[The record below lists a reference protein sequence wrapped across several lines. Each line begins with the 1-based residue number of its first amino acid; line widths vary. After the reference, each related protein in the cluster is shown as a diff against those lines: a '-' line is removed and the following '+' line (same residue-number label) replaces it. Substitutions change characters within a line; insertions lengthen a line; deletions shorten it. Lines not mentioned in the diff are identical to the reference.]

1 MKEYI
6 YFDRQLVNSTL
17 AQIDEG
23 ILTKLISGQTTTD
36 TSQEDGGE
44 EITYATN
51 GGLNIAV
58 ASAKSEFSKKEID
71 KFSSVYSKGN
81 SELIETAL
89 DDYSVDV
96 LIDKLTSLGLLK
108 ESSEDLADGE
118 TFVSTDNFD
127 VFNFEQLKVSVEK
140 ENLENVLKTP
150 IEIDEARVE
159 LEKLTKSPHL
169 RVKNKNRIQY
179 LESYLK
185 TNDPYANF
193 QSALQFA
200 NYSSVLFPD
209 TTLFRIG
216 SFLAFCGSE
225 NLRIN
230 LPLMT
235 FLSQT
240 KRKITI
246 LGIVTTKRDKELVPG
261 EGVQLPSDTIISSAP
276 AIISDILLDKFM
288 LAPIGSY
295 FVRPIAIYFE
305 N

>member
-44 EITYATN
+44 EISYGTN
-51 GGLNIAV
+51 GGINIAV
-58 ASAKSEFSKKEID
+58 ASTKSEFSKKEID

-96 LIDKLTSLGLLK
+96 LIDKLKSLSLLK
-108 ESSEDLADGE
+108 EDSKDLADGE

-150 IEIDEARVE
+150 IEIDEARAE
-159 LEKLTKSPHL
+159 LEKLTKNHHL
-169 RVKNKNRIQY
+169 RVKNKNRIPQ
-179 LESYLK
+179 LESYLE
-185 TNDPYANF
+185 TNDPFVNF

-230 LPLMT
+230 FPLMT

-261 EGVQLPSDTIISSAP
+261 EGVQLPSDTIISAAP

>member
-44 EITYATN
+44 EITYGAN
-51 GGLNIAV
+51 GGLNIAI
-58 ASAKSEFSKKEID
+58 ASTEGKFSKKEID

-96 LIDKLTSLGLLK
+96 LIDKLKSFDLLK

-118 TFVSTDNFD
+118 IFVSTDNFD
-127 VFNFEQLKVSVEK
+127 VFNFEQLKASVEK
-140 ENLENVLKTP
+140 ENLENVLKIP

-159 LEKLTKSPHL
+159 LEKLTKNPHS

-179 LESYLK
+179 LETHLEN
-185 TNDPYANF
+185 NDPYVTF
-193 QSALQFA
+193 QHALQFA

-261 EGVQLPSDTIISSAP
+261 EGVQLPSDTIVSSAP
-276 AIISDILLDKFM
+276 AIFSDILLDKFM

>member
-6 YFDRQLVNSTL
+6 YFDRQLVNSNL

-23 ILTKLISGQTTTD
+23 ILTKLISGQSTTD

-44 EITYATN
+44 EITLGTN
-51 GGLNIAV
+51 GGFNVAV
-58 ASAKSEFSKKEID
+58 ASATGEYSKTEID

-89 DDYSVDV
+89 DDYSLDV
-96 LIDKLTSLGLLK
+96 LLEKLHSTSLLKTSTDNLL
-108 ESSEDLADGE
+108 DGDI
-118 TFVSTDNFD
+118 FVSTDKFD
-127 VFNFEQLKVSVEK
+127 VFNFEQLKVSVERH
-140 ENLENVLKTP
+140 NLENILKTP
-150 IEIDEARVE
+150 IHVEEKRVE
-159 LEKLTKSPHL
+159 YEKLTKTQHS
-169 RVKNKNRIQY
+169 RVKNRDRIDS
-179 LESYLK
+179 LDKFLK
-185 TNDPYANF
+185 AEDPFVNY
-193 QSALQFA
+193 SLALRFA

-216 SFLAFCGSE
+216 SFLAFCVSE

-246 LGIVTTKRDKELVPG
+246 LGIVTTKRDKNLTPD
-261 EGVQLPSDTIISSAP
+261 EGVTLPTDTVVSSSP
-276 AIISDILLDKFM
+276 AILADIMLDSFNI
-288 LAPIGSY
+288 APIGSY

>member
-6 YFDRQLVNSTL
+6 YFDRQLVNSNL

-23 ILTKLISGQTTTD
+23 ILTKLISGQSTTD

-44 EITYATN
+44 EITLGTN
-51 GGLNIAV
+51 GGFNVAV
-58 ASAKSEFSKKEID
+58 ASATGEYSKTEID

-89 DDYSVDV
+89 DDYSLDV
-96 LIDKLTSLGLLK
+96 LLEKLHSTSLLKTSTDNLL
-108 ESSEDLADGE
+108 DGDI
-118 TFVSTDNFD
+118 FVSTDKFD
-127 VFNFEQLKVSVEK
+127 VFNFEQLKVSVERH
-140 ENLENVLKTP
+140 NLENILKTP
-150 IEIDEARVE
+150 IHVEEKRVE
-159 LEKLTKSPHL
+159 YDKLTKTQHS
-169 RVKNKNRIQY
+169 RVKNRDRIDS
-179 LESYLK
+179 LDKFLK
-185 TNDPYANF
+185 AEDPFVNY
-193 QSALQFA
+193 SLALRFA

-216 SFLAFCGSE
+216 SFLAFCVSE

-246 LGIVTTKRDKELVPG
+246 LGIVTTKRDKNLTPD
-261 EGVQLPSDTIISSAP
+261 EGVTLPTDTVVSSSP
-276 AIISDILLDKFM
+276 AILADIMLDSFNI
-288 LAPIGSY
+288 APIGSY